1 MPASYHEYFLNYTAC
16 NIILIYQQEQ
26 KYLVPNMAN
35 FSDTVEQL
43 CEGVNALMV
52 TPPPT
57 PVPTTPPA
65 RRRKQSVTQL
75 SQSPSSR
82 PRLRQGIRDQIIG
95 KKLFGKHTKNQPPVW
110 SKEEESRLIEFMLI
124 FTEGKSWVMHK
135 YTPFWNEAGKHIQR
149 CLKTFHRRS
158 GT

>member
-1 MPASYHEYFLNYTAC
+1 MPASYHEYSLNYTAC

-57 PVPTTPPA
+57 PVPTTPP
-65 RRRKQSVTQL
+65 
-75 SQSPSSR
+75 
-82 PRLRQGIRDQIIG
+82 
-95 KKLFGKHTKNQPPVW
+95 
-110 SKEEESRLIEFMLI
+110 
-124 FTEGKSWVMHK
+124 
-135 YTPFWNEAGKHIQR
+135 
-149 CLKTFHRRS
+149 C
-158 GT
+158 